1 MIQSLPTTQLV
12 GAPLRCRVLPSPAPR
27 RALLSSA
34 RICALLA
41 LSFLGA
47 CAVGPDYHRP
57 VTATGDGYAPTAM
70 PDSTVSAPGP
80 EGDAQRFVMG
90 RDIPFAW
97 WRSFQS
103 PQLDKL
109 VDQALQANPTIPA
122 AQAALR
128 QALEYVYAQ
137 QGYFYPTVGADFNAE
152 RQKLDGNNGG
162 NSPGVQGNGATI
174 ATGSNPKGPNYN
186 SPVVYNFYTAQL
198 VLGYTPDVFGGNRRA
213 VESLHAQADALRYQM
228 EATYITLASNVV
240 GAAIQVASLRSQIA
254 ATREFIDEN
263 VKALDIVRRQFAAGY
278 AMRIDVAL
286 QESALAQARQLLPPL
301 QKQLEQT
308 HDLVRVLCGKLPNEP
323 VDDDFDLSALQ
334 LPPELPLSL
343 PSKLVEQRPDVRAAE
358 EQLHSASAQV
368 GVAIAN
374 RLPQFTIT
382 GAIGGTASKVN
393 QMFSPGGPFWNLIG
407 DVAQPIFD
415 GGTLLHR
422 ERAADE
428 GLRQAAAQYRLTLI
442 TAFQNVADTLHA
454 VQSDADALAATV
466 AAEQAAKT
474 VLDVTDRQYRAGY
487 VSFLTLLSAQ
497 ESYQQTLVTLV
508 QARTNRLGDTA
519 ALFQALGGGWWN
531 RPAGDS
537 VAVADTSAAGAAVHG
552 GATPAAPDG
561 PEAR

>member
-1 MIQSLPTTQLV
+1 MSSQAKP
-12 GAPLRCRVLPSPAPR
+12 GAPTPRPICSSRRLLGLLP
-27 RALLSSA
+27 
-34 RICALLA
+34 LA
-41 LSFLGA
+41 CLGA

-57 VTATGDGYAPTAM
+57 VTATGDGYAPQALADTTA
-70 PDSTVSAPGP
+70 SAPGAA
-80 EGDAQRFVMG
+80 GDAQHFLMG

-97 WRSFQS
+97 WKSFQS
-103 PQLDKL
+103 PQLDRL
-109 VDQALQANPTIPA
+109 VEQSLQANPTIPA

-128 QALEYVYAQ
+128 QALEFVYAQ

-162 NSPGVQGNGATI
+162 NSPGIQGNGTTI
-174 ATGSNPKGPNYN
+174 ATGSNPGGPNYN
-186 SPVVYNFYTAQL
+186 APVVYNFYTAQL

-213 VESLHAQADALRYQM
+213 VESLRAQADSLRYQM

-240 GAAIQVASLRSQIA
+240 GAAIQAASLRSQIA
-254 ATREFIDEN
+254 ATQAFIDEN
-263 VKALDIVRRQFAAGY
+263 AKAVDILHRQFAAGY
-278 AMRIDVAL
+278 VMRIDVAL

-308 HDLVRVLCGKLPNEP
+308 HDLLRALCGKLPSEA

-334 LPPELPLSL
+334 LPTELPVSL

-393 QMFSPGGPFWNLIG
+393 QMFSSGGPFWNLIG

-428 GLRQAAAQYRLTLI
+428 GLHQAAAQYRLTLI

-474 VLDVTDRQYRAGY
+474 VMDVTQQQYQAGY
-487 VSFLTLLSAQ
+487 VNFLTLLSAQ
-497 ESYQQTLVTLV
+497 ENYQQSLVTLI

-531 RPAGDS
+531 RATGDT
-537 VAVADTSAAGAAVHG
+537 VAAADAA
-552 GATPAAPDG
+552 PAAK
-561 PEAR
+561 

>member
-1 MIQSLPTTQLV
+1 
-12 GAPLRCRVLPSPAPR
+12 
-27 RALLSSA
+27 
-34 RICALLA
+34 
-41 LSFLGA
+41 
-47 CAVGPDYHRP
+47 
-57 VTATGDGYAPTAM
+57 M
-70 PDSTVSAPGP
+70 PDTTAAAPGP
-80 EGDAQRFVMG
+80 AGDAQHFVMG

-97 WRSFQS
+97 WRRFQS
-103 PQLDKL
+103 PQLDRL
-109 VDQALQANPTIPA
+109 VEQSLRANPTIPA

-137 QGYFYPTVGADFNAE
+137 QGFFYPTVGADFNAE

-162 NSPGVQGNGATI
+162 NSPGLQGNGTTI
-174 ATGSNPKGPNYN
+174 ATGANPKGPDYN

-213 VESLHAQADALRYQM
+213 VESLRAQADALRYQM

-254 ATREFIDEN
+254 ATQAFIEEN
-263 VKALDIVRRQFAAGY
+263 VKALEILHKQFDAGY

-308 HDLVRVLCGKLPNEP
+308 HDLVRVLCGKLPNDA

-334 LPPELPLSL
+334 LPAELPLSL

-358 EQLHSASAQV
+358 EQLHAASAQV

-382 GAIGGTASKVN
+382 GAIGGTASRVN
-393 QMFSPGGPFWNLIG
+393 QIFSPGGPFWNLIG

-466 AAEQAAKT
+466 AAEQAART

-487 VSFLTLLSAQ
+487 VGFLTLLGAQ
-497 ESYQQTLVTLV
+497 ESYQQALVTLV

-531 RPAGDS
+531 RPAGDT
-537 VAVADTSAAGAAVHG
+537 VASADSAGARPGAAGADT
-552 GATPAAPDG
+552 ATK
-561 PEAR
+561 